1 MLRFL
6 SFITDEL
13 DTQSESGWSVYSEIS
28 ESGRPMYSDS
38 YLKTLMSKDAAA
50 MLKSISQS
58 DLHHMS

>member
-50 MLKSISQS
+50 MLKSISQ
-58 DLHHMS
+58 